1 MKFFTRLLVAAFAL
15 IFAGSAAASANDGY
29 DVKIIKGS
37 HINLVSQQSRVP
49 VLIQNNYDT
58 EVRVLI
64 HVSSSNLRVRLP
76 ETTSVVIPPNS
87 TVNATVP
94 VQAVANGNVDL
105 YVWLSSFTGERL
117 GDTKTISMTVIGDA
131 EMIALGSMGVL
142 VILLLVAG
150 IVRMSRRRKLNT

>member
-1 MKFFTRLLVAAFAL
+1 MKFFSKVLVAVLL
-15 IFAGSAAASANDGY
+15 IITASGSAATAGEGF

-37 HINLVSQQSRVP
+37 HINLVSKASRVP

-64 HVSSSNLRVRLP
+64 HVSTSNLRVRLP

-105 YVWLSSFTGERL
+105 YVWLSSFSGERL

-131 EMIALGSMGVL
+131 ELIALGSMGVL
-142 VILLLVAG
+142 VVLLLIAG
-150 IVRMSRRRKLNT
+150 TIRMIRRRKQNA

>member
-1 MKFFTRLLVAAFAL
+1 MKIFAKVLITLFAL
-15 IFAGSAAASANDGY
+15 IFAGSASANASDNY

-64 HVSSSNLRVRLP
+64 HVSTSNLRVRLP
-76 ETTSVVIPPNS
+76 ETTTVVVPPNS

-131 EMIALGSMGVL
+131 EMIALGSMGLL
-142 VILLLVAG
+142 VILLLTAG
-150 IVRMSRRRKLNT
+150 IVRMSRRRKLNA

>member
-1 MKFFTRLLVAAFAL
+1 MKFVSKLLIALLVL
-15 IFAGSAAASANDGY
+15 VTAGTASASASDGY

-37 HINLVSQQSRVP
+37 HINLVSKASRVP

-64 HVSSSNLRVRLP
+64 HMSTSNLRVRLP
-76 ETTSVVIPPNS
+76 ETTSVVIPANS

-105 YVWLSSFTGERL
+105 YVWLSSFSGERL

-150 IVRMSRRRKLNT
+150 TVRMIRRRKQNA

>member
-1 MKFFTRLLVAAFAL
+1 MRFISKVLIALLVL
-15 IFAGSAAASANDGY
+15 ITAGSASATAAEDY
-29 DVKIIKGS
+29 DVKIVTGS

-76 ETTSVVIPPNS
+76 ETTSVLVPPNS

-105 YVWLSSFTGERL
+105 YVWLSSFSGERL

-131 EMIALGSMGVL
+131 ELIAVGSMGVL
-142 VILLLVAG
+142 VLLLLVAG
-150 IVRMSRRRKLNT
+150 VVRMARRRKSNA

>member
-1 MKFFTRLLVAAFAL
+1 MKFISKLVIALLVL
-15 IFAGSAAASANDGY
+15 ITAGSASASAADGY

-37 HINLVSQQSRVP
+37 HINLVSKASRVP

-64 HVSSSNLRVRLP
+64 HMSTSNLRVRLP
-76 ETTSVVIPPNS
+76 ETTSVVIPANS

-94 VQAVANGNVDL
+94 VQAVANGDVDL
-105 YVWLSSFTGERL
+105 YVWLSSFSGERL

-131 EMIALGSMGVL
+131 EMIALGSMVVL
-142 VILLLVAG
+142 VVLLLVAG
-150 IVRMSRRRKLNT
+150 TVRMIRRRKQNA

>member
-1 MKFFTRLLVAAFAL
+1 MRFLSKLLVAAFAL
-15 IFAGSAAASANDGY
+15 LMVGGAAASANETY

-37 HINLVSQQSRVP
+37 HINLVSKASRVP

-58 EVRVLI
+58 EIRVLI
-64 HVSSSNLRVRLP
+64 HVTSSNLRVRLP

-105 YVWLSSFTGERL
+105 YVWLSSFSGERL

-142 VILLLVAG
+142 VLLLLVAG
-150 IVRMSRRRKLNT
+150 TIRMIRRRRQSA